1 MILTDREWLRFV
13 TFALF
18 AGGVVGAA
26 YTGALAL
33 RGHPPM
39 WAIGAGVIAPG
50 LIAVAVHLAIR
61 YLLDRASTP
70 TSDAESIEE
79 PTDDTAEDTA

>member
-13 TFALF
+13 TFGIV

-33 RGHPPM
+33 RGHPPV
-39 WAIGAGVIAPG
+39 WAIAAGTVAPG
-50 LIAVAVHLAIR
+50 LIAVAVHLTIR
-61 YLLDRASTP
+61 YLLDRAS
-70 TSDAESIEE
+70 E
-79 PTDDTAEDTA
+79 PTTDTTTEETA